1 MIIIRRETPQDYDAV
16 YEVTK
21 NAFANAEH
29 SDGDEQNLV
38 VRLRKSTAFIPELS
52 LVAEKDGKIV
62 GHIMF
67 TKLKAGNTIQLAL
80 APLSVA
86 PDFQKQGI
94 GAMLIDE
101 GHKIARQLGYEYS
114 ILVGHPSYYPRF
126 GYVNAADFGFNCSLE
141 LPENVFMACDLQ
153 GKGTIIN
160 AAIEYPKEF
169 FEK

>member
-1 MIIIRRETPQDYDAV
+1 MITIRRETPQDYDAV

-21 NAFANAEH
+21 NAFATAEH

-52 LVAEKDGKIV
+52 LVAEQNGKII

-67 TKLKAGNTIQLAL
+67 TKLKAGNTTQLSL

-94 GAMLIDE
+94 GGMLISE

-126 GYVNAADFGFNCSLE
+126 GYVNAADFGFSCPLE
-141 LPENVFMACDLQ
+141 LPENVFMAYDLQ